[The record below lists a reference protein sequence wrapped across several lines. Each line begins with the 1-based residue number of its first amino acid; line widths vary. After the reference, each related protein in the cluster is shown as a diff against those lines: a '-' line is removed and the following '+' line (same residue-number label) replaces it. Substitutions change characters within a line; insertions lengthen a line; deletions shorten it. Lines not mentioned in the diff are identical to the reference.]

1 MDQQLTNQE
10 YRHSENA
17 KLVYIL
23 YLVSLIFGIT
33 AIIGVVILYINKDEK
48 MPKWLKSH
56 YDFLINTFWKGMI
69 ILVVGIIT
77 SIFIVGVFLLIFFAV
92 WVIIRCVKGMK
103 RLDLQE
109 EQPNPTEWMFD

>member
-1 MDQQLTNQE
+1 MGQQLTDQE
-10 YRHSENA
+10 YKLSENV

-33 AIIGVVILYINKDEK
+33 AIIGVVIAYINKDEN
-48 MPKWLKSH
+48 MPEWLKSH

-69 ILVVGIIT
+69 MLVVGVLT
-77 SIFIVGVFLLIFFAV
+77 SIIIVGIFILIFFTV

-109 EQPNPTEWMFD
+109 EQPIPDGWMFD